1 MNEFLL
7 HIRIF
12 DQRKM
17 HHVWIRDVV
26 LVRTFLE
33 DISLSW
39 DLPQTEFDHF
49 FYHLENHR
57 VLDPELSFGDNAVIS
72 GDHFIL
78 V

>member
-39 DLPQTEFDHF
+39 DLPKTEFDHF

-57 VLDPELSFGDNAVIS
+57 VWILSCLLETMLLYPEI
-72 GDHFIL
+72 IL
-78 V
+78 F